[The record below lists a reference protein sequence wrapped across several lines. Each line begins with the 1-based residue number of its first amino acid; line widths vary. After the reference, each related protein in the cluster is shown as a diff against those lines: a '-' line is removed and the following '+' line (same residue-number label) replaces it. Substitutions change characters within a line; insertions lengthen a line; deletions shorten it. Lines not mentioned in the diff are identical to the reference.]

1 MHMTYA
7 YFDKGVQVK
16 AVISGTYQL
25 ESIKN
30 QHICNAPS
38 YMPEKRYEHGELF
51 RKGLRG
57 CYHQS
62 GWLRRK
68 NLQWGRAHKSWS
80 PVQPHGGC
88 FPLWALTV
96 RHLCGTSSSQLIRM
110 SGGFFTL
117 SSVQKNNTLGGK
129 ALAVLR
135 VKTEQTFLQ
144 QLQWTKWLIRR
155 LRAMERGK
163 TLVAF
168 RGGLKYWVPLFR
180 VL

>member
-1 MHMTYA
+1 M
-7 YFDKGVQVK
+7 
-16 AVISGTYQL
+16 
-25 ESIKN
+25 
-30 QHICNAPS
+30 
-38 YMPEKRYEHGELF
+38 
-51 RKGLRG
+51 
-57 CYHQS
+57 
-62 GWLRRK
+62 
-68 NLQWGRAHKSWS
+68 
-80 PVQPHGGC
+80 
-88 FPLWALTV
+88 
-96 RHLCGTSSSQLIRM
+96 
-110 SGGFFTL
+110 